1 MVTYNESGQTYDD
14 ADFLWDGFDPDLPL
28 AVMIG
33 DEAVTTDYTGSISYD
48 SLVATDNASSG
59 RGTISLR
66 LEATLAS
73 LTNVKDQ
80 ALVKIVR
87 GDPLNTETHRGFIR
101 ARRPISRPRYDAVEI
116 IADDPGG
123 LLDDV
128 VIDYAWRPA
137 ESMNARISGLW
148 LAYRPNFLDGS
159 MAFVD
164 SPGGT
169 LEEVE
174 FRRVTLRQAIES
186 TIQLTDPDADYFV
199 DRLGVLHVFVAG
211 SGLAAPLDVDNDAP
225 GAGETA
231 VEELTVEYDT
241 NTYANRVYVEAAT
254 DEASGYYQD
263 DAAIAAADG
272 LIRTASIS
280 APEATTAD
288 MAEAAAM
295 AYLERSSSAIV
306 RGSFEITDVDGWEA
320 GQNVLITDSSLGL
333 SAVEFRIFRVTTRV
347 IRPGSAPVFR
357 YRIEFGAA
365 AIVQRVT
372 T

>member
-14 ADFLWDGFDPDLPL
+14 ADFLWDGFDPGLDL

-80 ALVKIVR
+80 ALVKVVR
-87 GDPLNTETHRGFIR
+87 GDPLYTETHRGFIR
-101 ARRPISRPRYDAVEI
+101 SRRPISRPRYDAVEI

-128 VIDYAWRPA
+128 VIDYNWRPA
-137 ESMNARISGLW
+137 ETMQARIAGLW
-148 LAYRPNFLDGS
+148 LSYRPNFLDGS
-159 MAFVD
+159 QAFVA
-164 SPGGT
+164 SIGST

-174 FRRVTLRQAIES
+174 FRRVTLRQALES
-186 TIQLTDPDADYFV
+186 TIQLASATADYFI
-199 DRLGVLHVFVAG
+199 DRLGVLHVFTA
-211 SGLAAPLDVDNDAP
+211 SGLTAPLNVDNDAP
-225 GAGETA
+225 AGGETA
-231 VEELTVEYDT
+231 VEELIVEYDT

-254 DEASGYYQD
+254 EEASGYYQD

-306 RGSFEITDVDGWEA
+306 RGSFEITGVDGWEG
-320 GQNVLITDSSLGL
+320 GQNVLITDSSVGL
-333 SAVEFRIFRVTTRV
+333 SAASFRIFRVTTRV
-347 IRPGSAPVFR
+347 IRPGSDPVFR
-357 YRIEFGAA
+357 YRVEFGAA
-365 AIVQRVT
+365 AIVSQRVT